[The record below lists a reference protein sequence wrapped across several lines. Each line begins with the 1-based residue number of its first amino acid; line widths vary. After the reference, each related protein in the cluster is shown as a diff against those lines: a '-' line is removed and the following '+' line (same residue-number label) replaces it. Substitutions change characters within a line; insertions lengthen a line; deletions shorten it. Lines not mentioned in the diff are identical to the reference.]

1 MNVSKDIR
9 FRVYI
14 CFMLM
19 CVFAVAILAKG
30 AQVIIVEGDALR
42 AYADSIYTKV
52 EVLSPERG
60 NIYTEDG
67 SLVASSIPEFDIRV
81 DFKSI
86 NKDTFYKYLPKLSYT
101 LSKVLQDKSSAEY
114 RTILTKEYKKG
125 SRYYRLARRVDYSN
139 YVKIQQMQPFAKGA
153 NKGGFIAE
161 ANTKRI
167 NPFGLLANRTVG
179 IWRNNAPN
187 VGLEDAFNK
196 DLNGKEGSRAMKKI
210 AGGAWMPIDGSE
222 IAPENGKDII
232 TTLDM
237 NIQDVA
243 QNALRNQ
250 LEYDQAAYGTCIV
263 MEVKTGKIKALANL
277 GRQVDGSYYE
287 DKNYALAG
295 IEPGSTCKVISLI
308 SLLNDKKINITDKI
322 NCGPGRYKIGPR
334 TVTDSHPVGLVS
346 IEDALAQ
353 SSNIGFF
360 KMIYGNY
367 KTDRE
372 AYLRNLK
379 RLHLDQP
386 TGIEIKGESKS
397 NLNETR
403 IYDEEYLVGSMG
415 YGYGMKLTPL
425 HMCMVYNTVA
435 NNGVMMKPYLVNSI
449 KEYGK
454 DVQAFMPK
462 VLNSNAIR
470 KDAIPAITDAM
481 NAVVERGT
489 GKKLK
494 NPYYSIC
501 GKTGTARVS
510 DGNTKYSD
518 RVYHA
523 SFIGFFPKENPQYT
537 IAVVVRTSRNSRN
550 YYGGL
555 LALPVFQQVA
565 NRLYATHVQTPKSYV
580 NTDSLHNMPS
590 LKNVRN
596 DQMSMIAKVLGVKT
610 NKSDATWL
618 TDVKPQGAKNWS
630 SQALSVRKGEVP
642 NVKGM
647 GLRNAMYLLENKGL
661 RVIPV
666 GKGKVATQ
674 SIEEG
679 TAIRKGQTITLHL
692 S

>member
-30 AQVIIVEGDALR
+30 AQVIFVEGDELR

-52 EVLSPERG
+52 EVLKPERG

-86 NKDTFYKYLPKLSYT
+86 NKDTFYKYLPKLSYN
-101 LSKVLQDKSSAEY
+101 LSNVLKDKSASEY
-114 RTILTKEYKKG
+114 RMLLTKQYKKG
-125 SRYYRLARRVDYSN
+125 SRYYRLARRVNYSN
-139 YVKIQQMQPFAKGA
+139 YTKIKKMQPFAKGA

-161 ANTKRI
+161 ASTKRI
-167 NPFGLLANRTVG
+167 NPFDLANRTVG
-179 IWRNNAPN
+179 IWRKNAQK
-187 VGLEDAFNK
+187 VGLEDAFNS
-196 DLNGKEGSRAMKKI
+196 DLNGVEGRRAMKKI

-222 IAPENGKDII
+222 VAPENGKDII

-277 GRQVDGSYYE
+277 GRQPNGSYYE
-287 DKNYALAG
+287 DKNYALMG

-308 SLLNDKKINITDKI
+308 SLLNDQKIKITDNV
-322 NCGPGRYKIGPR
+322 NCGPGRYRIGKR
-334 TVTDSHPVGLVS
+334 TVTDSHPVGRVS
-346 IEDALAQ
+346 IKDALAQ

-367 KTDRE
+367 KTDRD

-379 RLHLDQP
+379 RLGLDKP

-435 NNGVMMKPYLVNSI
+435 NDGKLMKPYLVNAI

-454 DVQAFMPK
+454 EVQVFEPE
-462 VLNSNAIR
+462 VLNDNAIR
-470 KDAIPAITDAM
+470 KEAVGDIKDAM
-481 NAVVERGT
+481 HAVVERGT
-489 GKKLK
+489 GKKLR
-494 NPYYSIC
+494 NPYYNIC

-580 NTDSLHNMPS
+580 NTDSLHNMPV

-596 DQMSMIAKVLGVKT
+596 DQMSIIAKTLGVKT
-610 NKSDATWL
+610 NKGGSTWL
-618 TDVKPQGAKNWS
+618 TNVKPEGSKKWS
-630 SQALSVRKGEVP
+630 AQSLLVKKGEVP

-647 GLRNAMYLLENKGL
+647 GLRNALYLLENKGL

-674 SIEEG
+674 SLEEG
-679 TAIRKGQTITLHL
+679 TIIRKGQTITLHL